1 MQRAA
6 PEDWYRIE
14 RVGHDVT
21 HISEPFIREFYRCK
35 MLGVMRNSTWDTA
48 LGPEQHR

>member
-14 RVGHDVT
+14 RVGYDEAASPEAISSAGST
-21 HISEPFIREFYRCK
+21 HE
-35 MLGVMRNSTWDTA
+35 TWSSA
-48 LGPEQHR
+48 LQ